1 MAYTKSEK
9 IKLVMFWFFILGIIS
24 FIIDS
29 ILAIAYIT
37 HDAVIAMFAIAMIF
51 TLSASILWIYVKI
64 KKTNR
69 KVASN

>member
-37 HDAVIAMFAIAMIF
+37 HDAVIVMFVIAMIF
-51 TLSASILWIYVKI
+51 TVSASILWIYVKI
-64 KKTNR
+64 KQTNR

>member
-37 HDAVIAMFAIAMIF
+37 RDAVIAMFVIAMIF

>member
-37 HDAVIAMFAIAMIF
+37 HDAVIAMFVIAMIF

>member
-37 HDAVIAMFAIAMIF
+37 HDAVIAMFVIAMIF
-51 TLSASILWIYVKI
+51 TVSASILWIYVKI
-64 KKTNR
+64 KQTNR

>member
-37 HDAVIAMFAIAMIF
+37 HDAVIVMFVIAMIF